1 MTFTD
6 EDLNRLKQ
14 HTGYFTDKKD
24 QAYLPWPPNLDLEA
38 LVMRLEAAE
47 KLIESSV
54 EWPDSDDYKAWRRA
68 KGENEP
74 KAAGKDKAGGFIP
87 DQTGEQPSKRIKYE

>member
-6 EDLNRLKQ
+6 DDLKRWANCIWQEPGNVR
-14 HTGYFTDKKD
+14 
-24 QAYLPWPPNLDLEA
+24 DLSVKEFKA
-38 LVMRLEAAE
+38 LLSRLEAAE
-47 KLIESSV
+47 LALGMFVKLEREDASY
-54 EWPDSDDYKAWRRA
+54 DDTVSCLNLWR
-68 KGENEP
+68 